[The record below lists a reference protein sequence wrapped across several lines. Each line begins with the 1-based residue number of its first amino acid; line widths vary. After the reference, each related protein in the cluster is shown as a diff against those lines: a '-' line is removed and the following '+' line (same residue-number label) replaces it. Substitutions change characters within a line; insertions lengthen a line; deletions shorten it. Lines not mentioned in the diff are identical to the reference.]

1 MAWAE
6 LRVRES
12 PHICF
17 SLFGWIYSF
26 NKSAVFPS
34 SSCIYR
40 ALNYASKRYS
50 SESEVMGTSLK
61 MDLAGEIWPEGP
73 SGCGLTICLHE
84 REDGGTWEVEER
96 NVSYSAISQQIF
108 LARSTYSITM
118 ETRRR
123 SSKTFTSVSALNPWI
138 KSNPVGFI
146 FTLREFHMNKQSQLF
161 KQHYRKLI

>member
-1 MAWAE
+1 MSDITAWAD

-12 PHICF
+12 AHICF

-61 MDLAGEIWPEGP
+61 MDLACEIWPEGP
-73 SGCGLTICLHE
+73 SGCGPRCGLTMCLHE

-108 LARSTYSITM
+108 LARSTSSITI
-118 ETRRR
+118 EARLR
-123 SSKTFTSVSALNPWI
+123 SSKTFTSVSAELLNQI
-138 KSNPVGFI
+138 QTCQIYIHVDRISN
-146 FTLREFHMNKQSQLF
+146 E
-161 KQHYRKLI
+161 